1 MNGSLMVALVEPQAL
16 MFNEAFRTLL
26 LARLST
32 TCRPTRVLPLQVMF
46 RPMVLESSLVPS

>member
-1 MNGSLMVALVEPQAL
+1 MKASVMVELTDPHALT
-16 MFNEAFRTLL
+16 FNEDFRTLL

-46 RPMVLESSLVPS
+46 RPIVFESSLVPS